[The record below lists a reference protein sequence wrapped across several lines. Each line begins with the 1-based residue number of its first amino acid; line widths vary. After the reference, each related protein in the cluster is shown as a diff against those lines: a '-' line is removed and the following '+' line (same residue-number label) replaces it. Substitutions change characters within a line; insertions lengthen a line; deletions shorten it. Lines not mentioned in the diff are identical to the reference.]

1 MSNKPLTS
9 DSVFGFR
16 VREKAILV
24 SIDQLHTLVGGRV
37 QTLVLVVLSLAG
49 FLLVSACE
57 SYPPNSVNRDVTFTH
72 LKPYFLDVASLEIVN
87 TYKSSYEDPYVEHL
101 APIPPSTAARQ
112 WATHLL
118 QPVGKE
124 GVVRVTISDAQIV
137 GEALGVNQDFKSLF
151 TTEQAVRYHARIEIT
166 IDILD
171 ERHISRAYASGE
183 ATTSNT
189 VSEDASLAER
199 DEILIEL
206 TETLLG
212 TFNAAIAPQIE
223 QFFAPYLR

>member
-1 MSNKPLTS
+1 M
-9 DSVFGFR
+9 FGFR
-16 VREKAILV
+16 VRERAILV
-24 SIDQLHTLVGGRV
+24 TIDQLHTLVGGRV

-57 SYPPNSVNRDVTFTH
+57 SYPRNSVNRDVSFAH

-87 TYKSSYEDPYVEHL
+87 TYKSPYEDPYVEHL
-101 APIPPSTAARQ
+101 VPIPPSTAARQ
-112 WATHLL
+112 WAIHLL